1 MVATSEES
9 KPEENK
15 ESTDAKEAKAAADP
29 VKDDPA
35 FMPNIV
41 PQTGEGGKASSK
53 KEVDSGLE
61 PNPHDPVN
69 SPQASNPTVM
79 TGENE

>member
-9 KPEENK
+9 KPDENK
-15 ESTDAKEAKAAADP
+15 EEADAKAAKAAADP
-29 VKDDPA
+29 VKNDPQ
-35 FMPNIV
+35 FMPTIE
-41 PQTGEGGKASSK
+41 PQTGESGKKSSK

-61 PNPHDPVN
+61 PNPKDPVN